1 MLSSLKISNYKAHR
15 EIAMLGLGRVNLLL
29 GRNNA
34 GKTAILEA
42 VFLEQFHSNP
52 KAGFEELNVLRGIQS
67 NDFVWESVFHR
78 FNLEEPAVI
87 ETVRDGATHTLRM
100 SAMHTHAIQKSS
112 SGILTGSS
120 VARPDGIL
128 CQYKSSDSS
137 VNVEVVISA
146 KRGRGEEQKR
156 QDSLRNSAVS
166 FIPSRARYDVR
177 SESVRFGMI
186 EARRDEQVIVDA
198 LKLIE
203 SRISAVRTIQTSTGP
218 EIMVDIGER
227 QLVPITWM
235 GDGMLRMFSII
246 TAVALTPGG
255 TVLIDEVENGLHY
268 SVMPKLWAT
277 VLSVAEARGV
287 QIFAATHND
296 EMIRAVVS
304 ALGQQRLTSL
314 RAYRSD
320 LVDGNTY
327 ITDYSGELVQAAE
340 SAEQE
345 IR

>member
-78 FNLEEPAVI
+78 FNLAQPAVI

-120 VARPDGIL
+120 EARPDGIL
-128 CQYKSSDSS
+128 CQYFSSDKS

-177 SESVRFGMI
+177 SESIRFGII
-186 EARRDEQVIVDA
+186 ESRREEQVVLDA

-203 SRISAVRTIQTSTGP
+203 PRISVVRTIQTSTGP
-218 EIMVDIGER
+218 EIVVDIGEKK
-227 QLVPITWM
+227 LVPITWM

-296 EMIRAVVS
+296 EMIQAVVT
-304 ALGQQRLTSL
+304 ALQPNRLGQL
-314 RAYRSD
+314 RAYRTDRSGD
-320 LVDGNTY
+320 ATRVV
-327 ITDYSGELVQAAE
+327 DYSGELVASSHDSQ
-340 SAEQE
+340 QE